1 METSESLPATG
12 SDQTELPLMSS
23 AADFPVRTFP
33 RQERG
38 LAWRGSGA
46 DYGPKSLDLLA
57 SFDPLTSSWRTS
69 QLCLVEGWERFSATW
84 PRSGMMLSG
93 IAYQLPPLALRT
105 AAIVSGLSLTPT
117 PTAGDA
123 KSAANATAGRS
134 EGSEHHSGVTLT
146 DYVRLWPTPNVAGG
160 GNPPDRLK
168 RQGNHFVRPSGKKA
182 HLSLDQA
189 VKLWPSPT
197 ARDTKGRDANC
208 REGGPSLPEALYRT
222 LGSGKLNP
230 PWVEW
235 LMGYPIGHTEL
246 RPSETP

>member
-1 METSESLPATG
+1 
-12 SDQTELPLMSS
+12 
-23 AADFPVRTFP
+23 
-33 RQERG
+33 
-38 LAWRGSGA
+38 
-46 DYGPKSLDLLA
+46 
-57 SFDPLTSSWRTS
+57 
-69 QLCLVEGWERFSATW
+69 
-84 PRSGMMLSG
+84 MMLSG

-182 HLSLDQA
+182 HLSLDHKLKVDELKIIRELCVQCA
-189 VKLWPSPT
+189 VAAHGFDKLYVPLFPGF
-197 ARDTKGRDANC
+197 D
-208 REGGPSLPEALYRT
+208 EGGQGGR
-222 LGSGKLNP
+222 G
-230 PWVEW
+230 
-235 LMGYPIGHTEL
+235 
-246 RPSETP
+246 